1 MKYMKSINIL
11 FSIVMAA
18 AAAVSCN
25 VESQDNQ
32 EIGQKISFNV
42 VLDNQPSFKSG
53 DLPLRTEN
61 GEIPMV
67 LERVVN
73 TKTVQINNE
82 GSFVTIYDGTFDV
95 EGYEGNTQ
103 KFKDVAEYNQ
113 ETGLWE
119 LESSQYRW
127 KPGRVLEVAAAA
139 SASNFD
145 NEVFFNGIVWNGT
158 PSVSNFH
165 YSIPED
171 KSSQKDLLVG
181 YFKGQAPDGKVSLK
195 FNHPL
200 TSLQFVV
207 GELPFGVTLTVNS
220 ITLEGIDE
228 SADCKATFDNS
239 GTTYLWQ
246 NYSETKLDYEY
257 EIDNPTPATTGD
269 IIVGGDDTFIV
280 IPRTFSSTSNAKIKL
295 NVTEYNRTYDV
306 EASLAG
312 QEWKPGETNVYALS
326 YYGLKQAILEDGY
339 LLNDDFKA
347 ITNVNNIRHIVFET
361 NSDRTSDIEVQAPT
375 HYPIYLSLSSDYRT
389 VYVSTKSSHMFTGTS
404 CSNMFYGLTMLED
417 ISGLEYLDTSRT
429 VDMSFMFAGCA
440 NLKNGLDLSH
450 FNTENV
456 TDMSYMFAYLRTM
469 TEIDL
474 SSFDTRNV
482 MGIGGLFSGDQTRN
496 GPRNSIQS
504 ITFGNKFQ
512 LPKNRSLAFT
522 FYKSNV
528 RNLDLSFMTTNT
540 LEDIEYAFTYC
551 SSLQSVNLSGLGE
564 NPDLFFAPNVFDGC
578 SSINT
583 INFGYNITFQRVAS
597 GTASQT
603 FFPRRNIDVICSDIA
618 KRRLQSFGNGTYE
631 GIHYITPTSN

>member
-1 MKYMKSINIL
+1 MKSIKIL
-11 FSIVMAA
+11 FSIVI
-18 AAAVSCN
+18 AAVAATSCN

-42 VLDNQPSFKSG
+42 VLDNQPSLKSG
-53 DLPLRTEN
+53 DLPLRTET

-73 TKTVQINNE
+73 TKTTQINNE
-82 GSFVTIYDGTFDV
+82 ESFVSIYNGNFDV
-95 EGYEGNTQ
+95 EGYEGNNQ
-103 KFKDVAEYNQ
+103 KFKDVAEYNE
-113 ETGLWE
+113 ETGLWD
-119 LESSQYRW
+119 LKTSNYRW
-127 KPGRVLEVAAAA
+127 KPGKVLEAVAAS

-145 NEVFFNGIVWNGT
+145 NEVFFHGITWNGS
-158 PSVSNFH
+158 PSVSNFR

-171 KSSQKDLLVG
+171 KSEQKDLLVG
-181 YFKGQAPDGKVSLK
+181 YFKGQVQDGKVSLK

-207 GELPFGVTLTVNS
+207 GDLPYGVLLTVNS

-246 NYSETKLDYEY
+246 NHSETKIDYIY

-280 IPRTFSSTSNAKIKL
+280 IPREFPSTSTAKIKM

-347 ITNVNNIRHIVFET
+347 ITAASNIRHIVFET

-404 CSNMFYGLTMLED
+404 CAGMFQGLTLLED
-417 ISGLEYLDTSRT
+417 ITGLENLDTSRA
-429 VDMSFMFAGCA
+429 VDMSFMFASCRS
-440 NLKNGLDLSH
+440 LKNGLDLSH

-474 SSFDTRNV
+474 SSFDTKNV
-482 MGIGGLFSGDQTRN
+482 TGIGGLFSGEQEGSKLRN
-496 GPRNSIQS
+496 TIQS
-504 ITFGNKFQ
+504 ITFGDKFQ
-512 LPKNRSLAFT
+512 LPKNKSLAFT
-522 FYKSNV
+522 FYRSDVK
-528 RNLDLSFMTTNT
+528 NLDLSFMTTNT

-564 NPDLFFAPNVFDGC
+564 NPELFFAPNVFDGC
-578 SSINT
+578 SSITT

-603 FFPRRNIDVICSDIA
+603 FFPRRNIDVICSDTA
-618 KRRLQSFGNGTYE
+618 KRRLQTFGNGTYS
-631 GIHYITPTSN
+631 GINYITPTSN